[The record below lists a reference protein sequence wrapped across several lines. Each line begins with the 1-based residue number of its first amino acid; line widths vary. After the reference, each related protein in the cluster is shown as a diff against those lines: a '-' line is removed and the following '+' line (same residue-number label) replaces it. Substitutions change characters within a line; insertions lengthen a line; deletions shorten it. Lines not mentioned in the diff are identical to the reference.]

1 MRREKIPRRMAGLI
15 ACGER
20 KSRQSAA
27 KVSQIQG
34 IQHICSRPGL
44 FWNGAGR
51 PVKPTGSHT
60 VVPPTSDWAKGKMAE
75 DTLTTSGIGRHG
87 ATRLPSVDVDSFN
100 IELKDDDGFLGDRAS
115 KGAFRKILDTL
126 RKPLKKNGED
136 PLGSKSAEAIGK
148 SGLDEALVGD
158 DIGAAALVHGAIE
171 EFAQELAYVT
181 RRFLKTKGWADTE
194 RIVVGGGFR
203 ESRVGELAIA
213 RTDIILKA
221 EDFKVE
227 MVPIRFDP
235 DDAGLIGCLHLAP
248 SWIFEAHDSILA
260 VDIGG
265 TNIRCGVVETR
276 WKKAPDLSKA
286 SVWKSEL
293 WRHADDEPT
302 REGTVKRLVK
312 MLKELIAAADTE
324 GLKLAPF
331 IGIACPGVI
340 NEDGSIEKGA
350 QNLPGNWES
359 SKFNLPTSLVEA
371 IPEIGDHDTA
381 VLMHNDGV
389 AQGLSEVP
397 FMQDVERWGVL
408 TIGTGLGNARFT
420 NRRKDKGKSG
430 NDDKDK
436 DEKKDKKSK
445 D

>member
-1 MRREKIPRRMAGLI
+1 
-15 ACGER
+15 
-20 KSRQSAA
+20 
-27 KVSQIQG
+27 
-34 IQHICSRPGL
+34 
-44 FWNGAGR
+44 
-51 PVKPTGSHT
+51 
-60 VVPPTSDWAKGKMAE
+60 MAE
-75 DTLTTSGIGRHG
+75 EIATTTGIARHG

-100 IELKDDDGFLGDRAS
+100 SELKDDEGFIGDRAS
-115 KGAFRKILDTL
+115 KGAFRKILHTL
-126 RKPLKKNGED
+126 RKPLKKSGED
-136 PLGSKSAEAIGK
+136 PLGKKPAEEIAKSD
-148 SGLDEALVGD
+148 LDAALIGD
-158 DIGAAALVHGAIE
+158 DIAAAALVHGAIE

-181 RRFLKTKGWADTE
+181 GRFLKTKAWADTE

-203 ESRVGELAIA
+203 QSRVGELAIA

-221 EDFKVE
+221 EGYKIE
-227 MVPIRFDP
+227 LVPIRFDP

-248 SWIFEAHDSILA
+248 SWIFEAYDSILA

-276 WKKAPDLSKA
+276 WKKTQDLSRA
-286 SVWKSEL
+286 EVWQSEL

-302 REGTVKRLVK
+302 REGAVKRLVK
-312 MLKELIAAADTE
+312 MLKDLITAAETE

-331 IGIACPGVI
+331 IGISCPGVI
-340 NEDGSIEKGA
+340 NADGSIAKGA

-359 SKFNLPTSLVEA
+359 SKFNLPASLAEA
-371 IPEIGDHDTA
+371 IPQIGDHDTA

-420 NRRKDKGKSG
+420 NRRKENGKS
-430 NDDKDK
+430 
-436 DEKKDKKSK
+436 EKDKKEKKSRE
-445 D
+445 

>member
-1 MRREKIPRRMAGLI
+1 LG
-15 ACGER
+15 
-20 KSRQSAA
+20 
-27 KVSQIQG
+27 
-34 IQHICSRPGL
+34 
-44 FWNGAGR
+44 
-51 PVKPTGSHT
+51 
-60 VVPPTSDWAKGKMAE
+60 KGKMAE
-75 DTLTTSGIGRHG
+75 EIATTTGIARHG

-115 KGAFRKILDTL
+115 KGAFREILDTL
-126 RKPLKKNGED
+126 RKPLKKNGDD
-136 PLGSKSAEAIGK
+136 PLGSKSAEAIAK
-148 SGLDEALVGD
+148 SELDQALLGD
-158 DIGAAALVHGAIE
+158 DIHASALVHGAIE
-171 EFAQELAYVT
+171 QFAQELAYVT
-181 RRFLKTKGWADTE
+181 RRFLKTKAWADTE

-203 ESRVGELAIA
+203 QSRVGELAIA

-221 EDFKVE
+221 EDFKVDLIA
-227 MVPIRFDP
+227 IRFHP

-302 REGTVKRLVK
+302 REGAVKRLVK
-312 MLKELIAAADTE
+312 MLKGLITAADAE

-359 SKFNLPTSLVEA
+359 SKFNLPASLVEA
-371 IPEIGDHDTA
+371 IPRIGDHDAA

-389 AQGLSEVP
+389 VQGLSEMP
-397 FMQDVERWGVL
+397 FMQDVDHWGVL

-420 NRRKDKGKSG
+420 NRRKDKDKGKNG
-430 NDDKDK
+430 KDK
-436 DEKKDKKSK
+436 NGKEDKKSK

>member
-1 MRREKIPRRMAGLI
+1 
-15 ACGER
+15 
-20 KSRQSAA
+20 
-27 KVSQIQG
+27 
-34 IQHICSRPGL
+34 
-44 FWNGAGR
+44 
-51 PVKPTGSHT
+51 
-60 VVPPTSDWAKGKMAE
+60 MAE
-75 DTLTTSGIGRHG
+75 DNVTTTGIARHG
-87 ATRLPSVDVDSFN
+87 ATRLPSVEVDSFN

-126 RKPLKKNGED
+126 RKPLKKNGDD
-136 PLGSKSAEAIGK
+136 PLGKKSTGEIAK
-148 SGLDEALVGD
+148 SELDEVLAGD
-158 DIGAAALVHGAIE
+158 DVAAAALVHGAIE

-181 RRFLKTKGWADTE
+181 GKFLKTKAWADTE
-194 RIVVGGGFR
+194 RIVVGGGFCQ
-203 ESRVGELAIA
+203 SRVGELAIA
-213 RTDIILKA
+213 RTNIILKA
-221 EDFKVE
+221 EEFKVDL
-227 MVPIRFDP
+227 VPIRLHP
-235 DDAGLIGCLHLAP
+235 DDAGLIGTLHLAP

-286 SVWKSEL
+286 TVWKSEQ
-293 WRHADDEPT
+293 WRHSDDEPT
-302 REGTVKRLVK
+302 REGAVKRLVK
-312 MLKELIAAADTE
+312 MLKDLIAVTEAE

-359 SKFNLPTSLVEA
+359 SKFNLPASLIEG
-371 IPEIGDHDTA
+371 IPQIGDHDTA

-397 FMQDVERWGVL
+397 FMQDIERWGVL

-420 NRRKDKGKSG
+420 NRRKENSKDKAEKKAKDDKKEKNGKGEKKGK
-430 NDDKDK
+430 
-436 DEKKDKKSK
+436 E
-445 D
+445 